1 VQPERT
7 AMGIAFIKAGIFVA
21 MMGVVMF
28 IVGMITYLV
37 LSAWEEEND

>member
-28 IVGMITYLV
+28 IVGVITYLV

>member
-1 VQPERT
+1 MQLCGET
-7 AMGIAFIKAGIFVA
+7 MGIAFIKAGIFVA

>member
-1 VQPERT
+1 
-7 AMGIAFIKAGIFVA
+7 

>member
-1 VQPERT
+1 
-7 AMGIAFIKAGIFVA
+7 MGIAFIKAGIFVA